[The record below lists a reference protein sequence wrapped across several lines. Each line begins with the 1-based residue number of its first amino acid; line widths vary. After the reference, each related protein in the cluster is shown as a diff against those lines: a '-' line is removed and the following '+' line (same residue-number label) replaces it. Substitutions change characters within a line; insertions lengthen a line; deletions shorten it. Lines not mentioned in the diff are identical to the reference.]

1 MDHHPPKDPRRCGI
15 ILTEACVSIMLVGL
29 VLTMVSLMLTQHARS
44 TDYFLNYRRAQLA
57 AESCVERMRA
67 GVIEVADA
75 AFIDEA
81 GVAYEI
87 RVADAN
93 GPWEPLQRVSATASI
108 VGSHGRIARYQLNT
122 YLPPARSPAGGG
134 R

>member
-1 MDHHPPKDPRRCGI
+1 MDHHPPKEPRRSGV

-29 VLTMVSLMLTQHARS
+29 VLTMVSLMLTRHAQS

-57 AESCVERMRA
+57 ADSCVERMRA
-67 GVIEVADA
+67 GVLEVADA
-75 AFIDEA
+75 AFIDGA

>member
-1 MDHHPPKDPRRCGI
+1 MDHHPPQDPRRPGV
-15 ILTEACVSIMLVGL
+15 ILAEACASIMLVGL
-29 VLTMVSLMLTQHARS
+29 VLTMVSLLLTEHARS

-57 AESCVERMRA
+57 AESCVERMRS
-67 GVIEVADA
+67 GVLEVADA

-93 GPWEPLQRVSATASI
+93 GPWKPLQRVSAMASI
-108 VGSHGRIARYQLNT
+108 VGSHGRIVRYQLNT
-122 YLPPARSPAGGG
+122 YLPPVRSPAGGG

>member
-1 MDHHPPKDPRRCGI
+1 MDHHPPKKPGRCGV
-15 ILTEACVSIMLVGL
+15 ILTEACASIMLVGL
-29 VLTMVSLMLTQHARS
+29 VLTMVSLMLTRHARS

-67 GVIEVADA
+67 GVLEVADA

-93 GPWEPLQRVSATASI
+93 GPWESLQRVSATASI

-122 YLPPARSPAGGG
+122 YVSPARSPAGGV

>member
-1 MDHHPPKDPRRCGI
+1 
-15 ILTEACVSIMLVGL
+15 
-29 VLTMVSLMLTQHARS
+29 
-44 TDYFLNYRRAQLA
+44 
-57 AESCVERMRA
+57 MRA
-67 GVIEVADA
+67 GVLEVADA

-122 YLPPARSPAGGG
+122 YVPPARSPAGGG

>member
-1 MDHHPPKDPRRCGI
+1 MDHHPPKEPRRSGV

-29 VLTMVSLMLTQHARS
+29 VLTMVSLMLTRHAQS

-67 GVIEVADA
+67 GVLEVADA
-75 AFIDEA
+75 AFIDGA

-122 YLPPARSPAGGG
+122 YVPPARSPAGGV